1 MRDLYDTE
9 KELEAAIVNHD
20 AECDGGNAL
29 LVGWVLVSEW
39 IDKDGNPNL
48 VSYAKEGSPYWRV
61 EGLLQMGNLGFTYI
75 PEDE

>member
-20 AECDGGNAL
+20 AEYNGGNAL

-48 VSYAKEGSPYWRV
+48 VSYAKEGSPFWRI
-61 EGLLQMGNLGFTYI
+61 EGLLQTGNLGFNYATE
-75 PEDE
+75 ED